1 MDEGLKR
8 FWWGSPQKNH
18 KKYCVRKFF
27 QKEGFMRFFLED
39 SGFRDKNYSFPKT
52 EKSKSTGY
60 CMIPSD
66 R

>member
-27 QKEGFMRFFLED
+27 QKEGFMSFFLED
-39 SGFRDKNYSFPKT
+39 SHQNLFSPSSIVYLIYFLNTT
-52 EKSKSTGY
+52 EG
-60 CMIPSD
+60 PEHL
-66 R
+66 